1 MQMDI
6 KETLLEAR
14 KAYRFLYEYQRR
26 ILDLADFIGKKY
38 DYTYQGGYSK
48 FSNVTPRDGKGH
60 LNNWAWDWLNMY
72 YYEFHFNTRKVG
84 NDEIHFSIF
93 VLNDTGFFQ
102 AKEEKEKADEK
113 YTNTF
118 EDVESSESKLIFV
131 VGKNLWASA
140 NSFTKNNWSTTEFVL
155 EETGI
160 YQEDESKLM
169 LFKSYSLEK
178 FYDEE
183 STLGCIKDFQNYCK
197 QYEVQLDIKEK
208 VGK

>member
-1 MQMDI
+1 MQMEI
-6 KETLLEAR
+6 KKTLLEAR

-26 ILDLADFIGKKY
+26 ILDLVDFISKKY

-48 FSNVTPRDGKGH
+48 FSNVTPRDGKGN
-60 LNNWAWDWLNMY
+60 LKSWAWDWLNMY

-93 VLNDTGFFQ
+93 VLNDTGFFK
-102 AKEEKEKADEK
+102 AKEKNEKTDKP
-113 YTNTF
+113 YTYTF
-118 EDVESSESKLIFV
+118 ENVEFSESKLIFV
-131 VGKNLWASA
+131 VGKNQWIGKGFAKDDWGTS
-140 NSFTKNNWSTTEFVL
+140 EFVL

-160 YQEDESKLM
+160 YQEDENQLM

-178 FYDEE
+178 FTDEE
-183 STLGCIKDFQNYCK
+183 SALRCIGDFQKYCSENK
-197 QYEVQLDIKEK
+197 IQLDIREK